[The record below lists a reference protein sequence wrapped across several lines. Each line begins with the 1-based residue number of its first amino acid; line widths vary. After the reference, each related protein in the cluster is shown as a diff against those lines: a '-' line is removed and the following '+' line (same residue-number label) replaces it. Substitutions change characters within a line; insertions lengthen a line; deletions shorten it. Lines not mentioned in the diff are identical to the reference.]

1 MINYPSF
8 EGKIIR
14 MNEPYPI
21 TNENDEILG
30 YTKTG
35 DIAVITLADKD
46 YFETV
51 IVSGKFIGINSLA
64 LNLSDIMKSTFVFN
78 SINYNDEVMIQN
90 KKVKY
95 EYIDTSHQKNDMN
108 NQEKECEN
116 DDQNEFEY

>member
-1 MINYPSF
+1 MINYSSF
-8 EGKIIR
+8 KGKIIR

-21 TNENDEILG
+21 INEDDEILG
-30 YTKTG
+30 YTTIG
-35 DIAVITLADKD
+35 DMAVITLADKD

-51 IVSGKFIGINSLA
+51 IISGKFIGVDSLA

-78 SINYNDEVMIQN
+78 SINYNNEVMIQN
-90 KKVKY
+90 KEVKY

-116 DDQNEFEY
+116 NDQNELEY